1 MDFFETQERYRRQ
14 EMRGWIL
21 FLARV
26 VVVGGVLWV
35 GWLWGHAEQ
44 TSLQAEADLVIYENN
59 QRIDVLTTQVQDLE
73 RVIAENNAKKK
84 TEFDFE

>member
-26 VVVGGVLWV
+26 VVVGGVVVAAVVALLSPV
-35 GWLWGHAEQ
+35 
-44 TSLQAEADLVIYENN
+44 
-59 QRIDVLTTQVQDLE
+59 
-73 RVIAENNAKKK
+73 
-84 TEFDFE
+84 